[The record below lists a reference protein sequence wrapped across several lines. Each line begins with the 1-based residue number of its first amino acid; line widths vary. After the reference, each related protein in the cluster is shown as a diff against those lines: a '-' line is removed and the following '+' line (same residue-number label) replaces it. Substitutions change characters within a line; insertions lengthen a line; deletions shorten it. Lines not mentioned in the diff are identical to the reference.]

1 LGRSIG
7 SDSFSW
13 DVVDGLNGLNM
24 GMAGKPLSTDILLL
38 NYYESLINDRA
49 IIIIPITFS
58 FFCSDESPY
67 TPFETIYNFDLPLL
81 GMVQSNAT
89 IEYVLKSKG
98 FISLTSNRNK
108 QIPYDYFPDMLFQ
121 PDICEDNNLSL
132 YVDLINSIQI
142 NKEKVFIVLTPHY
155 MDFATS
161 IDYEGFNWFYE
172 MMEEL
177 IKSTDIRF
185 LDYSNLKI
193 VQDKEYFN
201 DFVHLNQNGSEVF
214 TKHFVDS
221 LLKHG

>member
-1 LGRSIG
+1 
-7 SDSFSW
+7 
-13 DVVDGLNGLNM
+13 
-24 GMAGKPLSTDILLL
+24 
-38 NYYESLINDRA
+38 
-49 IIIIPITFS
+49 
-58 FFCSDESPY
+58 
-67 TPFETIYNFDLPLL
+67 
-81 GMVQSNAT
+81 
-89 IEYVLKSKG
+89 
-98 FISLTSNRNK
+98 
-108 QIPYDYFPDMLFQ
+108 MLFQ

-214 TKHFVDS
+214 TKHFVES